1 MTILTYKGYTGKVD
15 IDLDSETLH
24 GEVIDLKDVITFQA
38 DNVND
43 LTKAFQ
49 DSVDDYIEFCE
60 LGGSEPEKPFSGK
73 FVLRLTSEQH
83 KIITIAAAHA
93 GDSLNAWAAKKLI
106 KDARAELEESGKFT
120 KADLE
125 KV

>member
-15 IDLDSETLH
+15 IDLESETLH

-43 LTKAFQ
+43 ITKAFQ
-49 DSVDDYIEFCE
+49 YSVDDYIEFCE
-60 LGGSEPEKPFSGK
+60 IEGSKPEKPFSGK
-73 FVLRLTSEQH
+73 FVLRLTPEQH
-83 KIITIAAAHA
+83 KIITVAAAHS
-93 GDSLNAWAAKKLI
+93 GDSLNSWAAKKLI
-106 KDARAELEESGKFT
+106 KEALYDLEDVGEFT
-120 KADLE
+120 KNDLE